1 MLVYIVKHVQN
12 NAFLAQKPSLVV
24 GFVLT
29 EIFQVR
35 VMPPSIFEIRS
46 SKTVISFSIPF
57 HFSGLK
63 GQVHGSAHAH

>member
-29 EIFQVR
+29 EIFQVH
-35 VMPPSIFEIRS
+35 VMSLHI
-46 SKTVISFSIPF
+46 
-57 HFSGLK
+57 
-63 GQVHGSAHAH
+63 